1 MTVINAE
8 EQFKSFKRDVKENR
22 IWFNELEHLAVTP
35 GALDLLEQK
44 YSKEPSSDTLSRQG
58 HHIESLCLS
67 MARGFF
73 GNVDED
79 SMRQILASIKDGGMV
94 MGVYD
99 GLWVIV
105 DPGHKVMTI
114 LLPSD
119 Y

>member
-8 EQFKSFKRDVKENR
+8 EQFTSFKRDVNENR

-79 SMRQILASIKDGGMV
+79 TMRQNLASIKDGGMV